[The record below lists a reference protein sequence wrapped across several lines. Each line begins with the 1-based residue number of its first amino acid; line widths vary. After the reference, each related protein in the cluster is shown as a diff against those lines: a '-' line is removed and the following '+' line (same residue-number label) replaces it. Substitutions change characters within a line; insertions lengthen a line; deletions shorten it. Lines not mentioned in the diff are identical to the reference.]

1 MVSLVL
7 DKKIPIYNITST
19 LACKNHVLPIGMKFI
34 WQKRLSFDLVVLYLD
49 PLSEINGASKL
60 QLLQAQQ
67 SEFVLFV
74 KVVCVLVLKDTYLI
88 VNVTIFEL
96 QNLLAR
102 DDLSNTRLK
111 SVTCLKQLLWKLGF
125 LVDYFKTATVD
136 HLLETWHQEVIKIL
150 YKLVL

>member
-1 MVSLVL
+1 
-7 DKKIPIYNITST
+7 
-19 LACKNHVLPIGMKFI
+19 MKFI

-60 QLLQAQQ
+60 QLLQSQQ

-96 QNLLAR
+96 QNLLAH
-102 DDLSNTRLK
+102 DDLSNT
-111 SVTCLKQLLWKLGF
+111 
-125 LVDYFKTATVD
+125 
-136 HLLETWHQEVIKIL
+136 
-150 YKLVL
+150 

>member
-1 MVSLVL
+1 
-7 DKKIPIYNITST
+7 
-19 LACKNHVLPIGMKFI
+19 MKFI

-96 QNLLAR
+96 QNLLAH
-102 DDLSNTRLK
+102 DDLSNT
-111 SVTCLKQLLWKLGF
+111 
-125 LVDYFKTATVD
+125 
-136 HLLETWHQEVIKIL
+136 
-150 YKLVL
+150 